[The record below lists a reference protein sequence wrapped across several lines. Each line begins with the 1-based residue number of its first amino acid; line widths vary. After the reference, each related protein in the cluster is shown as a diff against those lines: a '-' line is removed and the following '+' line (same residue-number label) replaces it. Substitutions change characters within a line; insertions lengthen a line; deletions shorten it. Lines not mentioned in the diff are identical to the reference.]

1 MFSHG
6 LSSSTASILPLPPVL
21 HQFLQRLTP
30 LVLDDCLHVAK
41 PLGILIDEKGTSVS
55 SAKLR

>member
-6 LSSSTASILPLPPVL
+6 LSSLTASLLPFPPVL
-21 HQFLQRLTP
+21 HQFLQLLTP